1 MEDDDEPV
9 DAAAGLLLLR
19 SVGASGME
27 NLGERGS
34 WSRPD
39 TSHPGDRDC
48 IDVDDDEDAG
58 RLARSG
64 MKSKTLMS
72 RSLGVLSSALP
83 KFRSIADRFGLGT
96 RARGDGVTCAT
107 EGVPAADA
115 ASPALGMLRRLSG
128 LDVVVVDDGGS
139 GGSPLLG
146 CLNPAESGNLE
157 DWNGGLAAGAAGA
170 VESGNSS
177 LTCTLEADD
186 EEEEDTK
193 DVEGGAAAG
202 AVREVGDVSLAPM
215 VMSLGL
221 FWELVGVSH
230 EFESERSPALLL
242 ETCFMSLNI
251 LRRFASMPSHGDLSP
266 MSETRGRLRGG
277 SGGSGGGVVAA
288 EPLTGKSAP
297 VAESDSHGFGVVSMS
312 LLPPPSAAS
321 RSAWPL
327 VSPAEGVNR
336 GVGKPLGE
344 IRLLMPP
351 ADSIL
356 GVVSMLDFE
365 AELAAPLPPLPT
377 VLFVLPFT
385 LAPRPLPPPPPL
397 PPALSAATADM
408 ADCRPSLLV
417 WSHAVADGLSRLQ
430 AEEGGRVMRT
440 LLECNSILNLQ
451 LSAQQ
456 WDRKRAAAKQ
466 LTD

>member
-1 MEDDDEPV
+1 M
-9 DAAAGLLLLR
+9 LLR

-27 NLGERGS
+27 NLGDRGS

-39 TSHPGDRDC
+39 TSQPGDRDC
-48 IDVDDDEDAG
+48 IDVVDDDDVG
-58 RLARSG
+58 KLARSG

-72 RSLGVLSSALP
+72 KSFGVLSSALP

-96 RARGDGVTCAT
+96 RARGEGVTCTT
-107 EGVPAADA
+107 EGVPAAADA
-115 ASPALGMLRRLSG
+115 ESPALGMLRRPSG
-128 LDVVVVDDGGS
+128 FDVVVDDGG
-139 GGSPLLG
+139 GGCPLLG

-177 LTCTLEADD
+177 LTCTLEVDDD
-186 EEEEDTK
+186 EEEDIE
-193 DVEGGAAAG
+193 DVEEGAAAG
-202 AVREVGDVSLAPM
+202 AVREVGEVSLAPM

-242 ETCFMSLNI
+242 DTRCSLNI

-266 MSETRGRLRGG
+266 MSETRGRFRGG

-288 EPLTGKSAP
+288 EPLIGKSAP
-297 VAESDSHGFGVVSMS
+297 VADSDSHFGVVSIS
-312 LLPPPSAAS
+312 LPPPSAAS
-321 RSAWPL
+321 LSAWPL

-356 GVVSMLDFE
+356 GVVSMTTSPLAFE
-365 AELAAPLPPLPT
+365 AELAAPLLLLLPPPA
-377 VLFVLPFT
+377 VLLDLPFT
-385 LAPRPLPPPPPL
+385 LAP
-397 PPALSAATADM
+397 
-408 ADCRPSLLV
+408 
-417 WSHAVADGLSRLQ
+417 
-430 AEEGGRVMRT
+430 
-440 LLECNSILNLQ
+440 
-451 LSAQQ
+451 
-456 WDRKRAAAKQ
+456 
-466 LTD
+466 